1 MHLAADVYMDFQC
14 KKNKI
19 AALISPNELEWYL
32 APSPGEEISWICQ
45 VPPRFLTQWYDG
57 QTEEVGIVD
66 K

>member
-45 VPPRFLTQWYDG
+45 VPPRFLTQ
-57 QTEEVGIVD
+57 
-66 K
+66 